1 MGLPRSA
8 DLKKEKFKLSHYWE
22 TIMRISS
29 VRIKNFRGYLESTP
43 MSVSAFTSIVGRN
56 DVGKSTL
63 LEALDIYF
71 NGGKPDADDAHIRAR
86 GQPTKI
92 SCLFED
98 LPAEVVLDARAPTT
112 LADEYLL
119 NADGDLEIVKEY
131 DLGASRI
138 TAKVFARAN
147 HPMAEGAADL
157 LQLNNTK
164 LKTRA
169 GELGVDLERVDQRV
183 NSQIRNAIWRHIG
196 DLTLGDCLIPL
207 NDEDAKKVWA
217 LLQKDMP
224 AFALF
229 QADRPSRDDDSEVTS
244 PFDAAIKDAV
254 KGLEPQFDQIKV
266 EVKQKVEEVA
276 RRTLAKLREMD
287 ATLADDLRTVF
298 KTEPKWAGFKLSLT
312 DHDDIPINKRGSG
325 VRRLILLNFFRAE
338 AERRQ
343 LAANSPGIIY
353 AVEEPESSQHP
364 INQKMLINAL
374 LELSN
379 ADNTQV
385 LITTHVPGIAALVP
399 PESIRYVHHDNNRH
413 PRVIEN
419 DEDVLRLVADQLGVL
434 PDKRVRLLLYVEGPN
449 DVSFLEKISSLTDDI
464 DLGTDPRVAF
474 VLSGGGNLKH
484 WVNRRYLQGLG
495 IPEIHIYDRDSDGGY
510 QRHVD
515 IVNGRG
521 NDDWATLTAKCEIE
535 NYLHPDA
542 IRDSLGVTVT
552 FGDDDDV
559 PMIVARAIHEASES
573 SRQWNEVDD
582 EDRAKKA
589 SKAKSRLCAAAV
601 AQMTSEQLGERDPGG
616 EVSGWLARIAA
627 AVG

>member
-1 MGLPRSA
+1 
-8 DLKKEKFKLSHYWE
+8 
-22 TIMRISS
+22 MRISS
-29 VRIKNFRGYLESTP
+29 VLIENFRGYLDATP
-43 MSVSAFTSIVGRN
+43 LSVGAFTSIVGRN

-63 LEALDIYF
+63 LEALEIFF
-71 NGGKPDADDAHIRAR
+71 NGGKPDADDANIRAR
-86 GQPTKI
+86 GQPTRI

-119 NADGDLEIVKEY
+119 NADGVLEILKEY

-138 TAKVFARAN
+138 KAKVFARAN

-169 GELGVDLERVDQRV
+169 GELGVDLEGVDQRV

-196 DLTLGDCLIPL
+196 DLALRDCLIPL
-207 NDEDAKKVWA
+207 NDEDAKKVWT

-224 AFALF
+224 TFALF

-254 KGLEPQFDQIKV
+254 KGLEPQLDEIKE
-266 EVKQKVEEVA
+266 EVKQKVEEVV

-312 DHDDIPINKRGSG
+312 DHDDIPINKRSSG

-343 LAANSPGIIY
+343 LVANSPGIVY

-374 LELSN
+374 LELSD

-399 PESIRYVHHDNNRH
+399 PESIRYVQHDNNRH
-413 PRVIEN
+413 PRLVEN

-449 DVSFLEKISSLTDDI
+449 DVVFLKNISGLTTDI
-464 DLGTDPRVAF
+464 DLGTDPGVAF

-484 WVNRRYLQGLG
+484 WVNHRYLQGLG
-495 IPEIHIYDRDSDGGY
+495 IPEIHIYDRDSDDRY
-510 QRHVD
+510 QGQVD

-521 NDDWATLTAKCEIE
+521 NSDWATLTTKCEIE

-542 IRDSLGVTVT
+542 IQGALGVTVT

-559 PMIVARAIHEASES
+559 PMIVARAI
-573 SRQWNEVDD
+573 Q
-582 EDRAKKA
+582 
-589 SKAKSRLCAAAV
+589 
-601 AQMTSEQLGERDPGG
+601 
-616 EVSGWLARIAA
+616 
-627 AVG
+627 

>member
-1 MGLPRSA
+1 
-8 DLKKEKFKLSHYWE
+8 
-22 TIMRISS
+22 MRISS
-29 VRIKNFRGYLESTP
+29 VLIENFRGYLDSTP
-43 MSVSAFTSIVGRN
+43 LSVGAFTSIVGRN

-63 LEALDIYF
+63 LEALEIFF

-86 GQPTKI
+86 GQPTCI

-119 NADGDLEIVKEY
+119 NADGVLEIVKEY

-147 HPMAEGAADL
+147 HPTAEGGADL

-164 LKTRA
+164 LKARA
-169 GELGVDLERVDQRV
+169 GELGVNLEGVDQRV
-183 NSQIRNAIWRHIG
+183 NSQIRSAIWRHIG
-196 DLTLGDCLIPL
+196 DLALGDCLIPL
-207 NDEDAKKVWA
+207 NDEDAKKVWT

-254 KGLEPQFDQIKV
+254 RGLEPQLDQIKE

-343 LAANSPGIIY
+343 
-353 AVEEPESSQHP
+353 
-364 INQKMLINAL
+364 
-374 LELSN
+374 
-379 ADNTQV
+379 
-385 LITTHVPGIAALVP
+385 
-399 PESIRYVHHDNNRH
+399 
-413 PRVIEN
+413 
-419 DEDVLRLVADQLGVL
+419 
-434 PDKRVRLLLYVEGPN
+434 
-449 DVSFLEKISSLTDDI
+449 
-464 DLGTDPRVAF
+464 
-474 VLSGGGNLKH
+474 
-484 WVNRRYLQGLG
+484 
-495 IPEIHIYDRDSDGGY
+495 
-510 QRHVD
+510 
-515 IVNGRG
+515 
-521 NDDWATLTAKCEIE
+521 
-535 NYLHPDA
+535 
-542 IRDSLGVTVT
+542 
-552 FGDDDDV
+552 
-559 PMIVARAIHEASES
+559 
-573 SRQWNEVDD
+573 
-582 EDRAKKA
+582 
-589 SKAKSRLCAAAV
+589 
-601 AQMTSEQLGERDPGG
+601 
-616 EVSGWLARIAA
+616 
-627 AVG
+627 

>member
-1 MGLPRSA
+1 
-8 DLKKEKFKLSHYWE
+8 
-22 TIMRISS
+22 
-29 VRIKNFRGYLESTP
+29 
-43 MSVSAFTSIVGRN
+43 
-56 DVGKSTL
+56 
-63 LEALDIYF
+63 
-71 NGGKPDADDAHIRAR
+71 
-86 GQPTKI
+86 
-92 SCLFED
+92 
-98 LPAEVVLDARAPTT
+98 
-112 LADEYLL
+112 
-119 NADGDLEIVKEY
+119 
-131 DLGASRI
+131 
-138 TAKVFARAN
+138 
-147 HPMAEGAADL
+147 
-157 LQLNNTK
+157 
-164 LKTRA
+164 
-169 GELGVDLERVDQRV
+169 
-183 NSQIRNAIWRHIG
+183 
-196 DLTLGDCLIPL
+196 
-207 NDEDAKKVWA
+207 
-217 LLQKDMP
+217 MP

-254 KGLEPQFDQIKV
+254 RGLEPQLDQIKE

-374 LELSN
+374 LELSD
-379 ADNTQV
+379 AGNTQV

-399 PESIRYVHHDNNRH
+399 PESIRYVYHDNNRH
-413 PRVIEN
+413 PCVIEN
-419 DEDVLRLVADQLGVL
+419 NEDVLRLVADQLGVL

-449 DVSFLEKISSLTDDI
+449 DVAFLENISGLTDDI
-464 DLGTDPRVAF
+464 DLRTDPRVAF

-495 IPEIHIYDRDSDGGY
+495 IPEIHIYDRDSDDGY
-510 QRHVD
+510 QGQVD

-542 IRDSLGVTVT
+542 IQGALGVTVT

-573 SRQWNEVDD
+573 PQQWDEVDD
-582 EDRAKKA
+582 DGRAKKA
-589 SKAKSRLCAAAV
+589 SSAKRRLCAEAA
-601 AQMTSEQLGERDPGG
+601 AHMTSEQLGARDPGG
-616 EVSGWLARIAA
+616 EVSGWLAMFAA

>member
-1 MGLPRSA
+1 
-8 DLKKEKFKLSHYWE
+8 
-22 TIMRISS
+22 MRISS
-29 VRIKNFRGYLESTP
+29 VIVENFRGYLDSTP
-43 MSVSAFTSIVGRN
+43 LSVGAFTSIVGRN

-63 LEALDIYF
+63 LEALEIFF
-71 NGGKPDADDAHIRAR
+71 NGGKLDADDAHIRAR
-86 GQPTKI
+86 GQPTRI

-119 NADGDLEIVKEY
+119 NADGVLEIVKEY
-131 DLGASRI
+131 DLRASRI

-147 HPMAEGAADL
+147 HPMAEDGADL

-164 LKTRA
+164 LKARA
-169 GELGVDLERVDQRV
+169 GELGVNLQGVDQRI
-183 NSQIRNAIWRHIG
+183 NSQIRSSIWRHIG
-196 DLTLGDCLIPL
+196 DLTLGERLIPL
-207 NDEDAKKVWA
+207 NDEDAKKVWT

-254 KGLEPQFDQIKV
+254 RGLEPQLDQIKE

-287 ATLADDLRTVF
+287 ATLADELRTVF

-312 DHDDIPINKRGSG
+312 DHHDIPINKRGSG

-364 INQKMLINAL
+364 INQKILISAL
-374 LELSN
+374 LELSD
-379 ADNTQV
+379 AGNTQV

-419 DEDVLRLVADQLGVL
+419 HEDMLRSVADQLGVL

-449 DVSFLEKISSLTDDI
+449 DVAFLENISSLTDDI
-464 DLGTDPRVAF
+464 DLRTDPRVAF
-474 VLSGGGNLKH
+474 VLSGGGKLKH
-484 WVNRRYLQGLG
+484 WVNCQYLQGLE
-495 IPEIHIYDRDSDGGY
+495 IPEIHIDDRDSDHGY
-510 QRHVD
+510 QEQVD
-515 IVNGRG
+515 RVNDRPYG
-521 NDDWATLTAKCEIE
+521 DWATLTAKCEIE

-542 IRDSLGVTVT
+542 IQGALGVAVT
-552 FGDDDDV
+552 FGDDDNV
-559 PMIVARAIHEASES
+559 PLIVARAIHEASES
-573 SRQWNEVDD
+573 PRQWDEVDD
-582 EDRAKKA
+582 DDRAKKA
-589 SKAKSRLCAAAV
+589 SRAKRRLCVEVAAR
-601 AQMTSEQLGERDPGG
+601 MTPDQLGERDPGG
-616 EVSGWLARIAA
+616 EISGWLARIAA
-627 AVG
+627 AVA

>member
-1 MGLPRSA
+1 
-8 DLKKEKFKLSHYWE
+8 
-22 TIMRISS
+22 MRISS
-29 VRIKNFRGYLESTP
+29 VLIENFRGYLDSTP
-43 MSVSAFTSIVGRN
+43 LSVGAFTSIVGRN

-63 LEALDIYF
+63 LEALEIFF

-86 GQPTKI
+86 GQPTRI

-119 NADGDLEIVKEY
+119 NADGVLEIVKAY

-147 HPMAEGAADL
+147 HPMAEGGADL
-157 LQLNNTK
+157 LQLNNTR
-164 LKTRA
+164 LKARA
-169 GELGVDLERVDQRV
+169 RELGVDLEGVDQRV

-196 DLTLGDCLIPL
+196 DLALVDRPIPL
-207 NDEDAKKVWA
+207 NDEDAKKVWT

-254 KGLEPQFDQIKV
+254 KGLEPQLDEIKE
-266 EVKQKVEEVA
+266 EVKQKVEEVV

-353 AVEEPESSQHP
+353 AVEEPENSQHP

-374 LELSN
+374 LELSD
-379 ADNTQV
+379 AGNTQV

-399 PESIRYVHHDNNRH
+399 PESIRYVQHDNNRH
-413 PRVIEN
+413 PRLVEN

-449 DVSFLEKISSLTDDI
+449 DVAFLENISGLTDDI
-464 DLGTDPRVAF
+464 DLRTDPRVAF

-495 IPEIHIYDRDSDGGY
+495 IPEIHIYDRDSDDGY
-510 QRHVD
+510 QGQVD

-521 NDDWATLTAKCEIE
+521 NGDWATLTAKCEIE

-542 IRDSLGVTVT
+542 VQGALGVTVT

-559 PMIVARAIHEASES
+559 PMIVAQAIHEASES
-573 SRQWNEVDD
+573 PRQWDEVDGD
-582 EDRAKKA
+582 DRAKKA
-589 SKAKSRLCAAAV
+589 SSAKRRLCAEAA
-601 AQMTSEQLGERDPGG
+601 AHMTSEQLGERDPGG
-616 EVSGWLARIAA
+616 EVSGWLARFAA

>member
-1 MGLPRSA
+1 
-8 DLKKEKFKLSHYWE
+8 
-22 TIMRISS
+22 MRISS
-29 VRIKNFRGYLESTP
+29 VFVENFRGYLDSTP
-43 MSVSAFTSIVGRN
+43 LSVGAFTLIVGRN

-63 LEALDIYF
+63 LEALEIFF
-71 NGGKPDADDAHIRAR
+71 NGGKLDADDAHIRAR
-86 GQPTKI
+86 GQPTRI

-98 LPAEVVLDARAPTT
+98 LPEEVVLDARAPTT
-112 LADEYLL
+112 LVDEYLL
-119 NADGDLEIVKEY
+119 NSEGVLEIVKEY
-131 DLGASRI
+131 DLRASRI

-147 HPMAEGAADL
+147 HPMAEGGADL

-164 LKTRA
+164 LKARA
-169 GELGVDLERVDQRV
+169 GELGVNLQGIDQRV
-183 NSQIRNAIWRHIG
+183 NSQIRSAIWRHIG
-196 DLTLGDCLIPL
+196 DLALGERLIPL
-207 NDEDAKKVWA
+207 NDEDAKKVWT

-254 KGLEPQFDQIKV
+254 RDLEPQLDQIKE

-364 INQKMLINAL
+364 INQKMLVNTL
-374 LELSN
+374 LELSD
-379 ADNTQV
+379 AGNTQV
-385 LITTHVPGIAALVP
+385 LITTHVPGIAALAP
-399 PESIRYVHHDNNRH
+399 PESVRYVHHDNNRH

-419 DEDVLRLVADQLGVL
+419 NDDMLRSVADQLGVL

-449 DVSFLEKISSLTDDI
+449 DVAFLENISSLTDDI
-464 DLGTDPRVAF
+464 DLRADPRVAF

-484 WVNRRYLQGLG
+484 WVNRQYLQGLEL
-495 IPEIHIYDRDSDGGY
+495 PEIHIYDRDSDHEY
-510 QRHVD
+510 QRQVD
-515 IVNGRG
+515 RVNDRP
-521 NDDWATLTAKCEIE
+521 NDDWATLTAKGEIE

-542 IRDSLGVTVT
+542 IQGALGVTVT

-559 PMIVARAIHEASES
+559 PMIVARAMHEASES
-573 SRQWNEVDD
+573 PRQWDEVDD
-582 EDRAKKA
+582 DDRAKKA
-589 SKAKSRLCAAAV
+589 SRAKRRLCAEAA
-601 AQMTSEQLGERDPGG
+601 AHMTSEQLAERDPGG
-616 EVSGWLARIAA
+616 EVTRWLSRIAA
-627 AVG
+627 AVA